1 MGDRGGN
8 QKDRAGRRRSSG
20 DPEQMGS
27 QNTRGPY
34 DVTGSGGES
43 GPLGSQPQ
51 AQAPS
56 STSFSTKTQPR
67 QDAGLG
73 SSGVSW
79 RHLWDAPLLA
89 ATVRWTT
96 RTIGPGN
103 PPDGT
108 GLDARVRRRP
118 NGKLQSREESGRGRC
133 LLGKAT
139 PSGEQRG
146 SLRQTPNGPARAQ
159 TPTPRG
165 GRKGRSGALP
175 APLTG

>member
-1 MGDRGGN
+1 MQD
-8 QKDRAGRRRSSG
+8 
-20 DPEQMGS
+20 
-27 QNTRGPY
+27 TCGPY

-108 GLDARVRRRP
+108 GLDARVRRLPRMESYRAV
-118 NGKLQSREESGRGRC
+118 KSRVAGDVCWERQRLPGNSAEASGRPQTAQRARKRRRLEGAEKGEAERSLPPLRGETERDE
-133 LLGKAT
+133 LLGDFVF
-139 PSGEQRG
+139 
-146 SLRQTPNGPARAQ
+146 
-159 TPTPRG
+159 
-165 GRKGRSGALP
+165 
-175 APLTG
+175 

>member
-1 MGDRGGN
+1 MQD
-8 QKDRAGRRRSSG
+8 
-20 DPEQMGS
+20 
-27 QNTRGPY
+27 TCGPY

-51 AQAPS
+51 AQAPN

-118 NGKLQSREESGRGRC
+118 NGKLQSREESGRGDVCWARQRLSGNSAEVSGRPQTAQRARKRRRLEGAEKGEAERSLPPLRGETERDE
-133 LLGKAT
+133 LLGDFVF
-139 PSGEQRG
+139 
-146 SLRQTPNGPARAQ
+146 
-159 TPTPRG
+159 
-165 GRKGRSGALP
+165 
-175 APLTG
+175 

>member
-1 MGDRGGN
+1 
-8 QKDRAGRRRSSG
+8 
-20 DPEQMGS
+20 MGS

-51 AQAPS
+51 AQAPN

-108 GLDARVRRRP
+108 GLDARVRRLP

-146 SLRQTPNGPARAQ
+146 SQRQTPNGPGARKRRRLEGAEKGEAERSL
-159 TPTPRG
+159 PPLRG
-165 GRKGRSGALP
+165 ETERDELLGDFVF
-175 APLTG
+175 